1 MKKIFLPI
9 ALIATV
15 AVSCG
20 RDQIEIDPTPVQYEY
35 TFAIEDG
42 ESKATLDNGGVLW
55 ETNDRVGMFL
65 EGYTG
70 YANVKANVTPKQ
82 VTLYSKNDIPA
93 GSYAYAYYPYNP
105 ENADKAST
113 KIILSNIQEGG
124 SMSAMPMAGIPFLVQ
139 DEVPVS
145 GTSAQT
151 NGVIQFVNLGAIIDF
166 RIFSTNSAYA
176 SETVK
181 SVTFH
186 ADGVTIAGEAT
197 MDLTALSD
205 VQFDD
210 AALVL
215 NWSNNNVY
223 DYVKV
228 NQTTPVAASKDAAT
242 PIYMVVGP
250 GTYPSG
256 TITVVT
262 DAASYT
268 FNYTNKELGRNSLK
282 HYNMNLANA
291 SRVADVVETTVS
303 LPYTEAFTSSRGEFE
318 IEGGTGNEWQFKA
331 TYGATVSG
339 YYKESGASSKSRH
352 DVVTSIVSPW
362 IDLRPVGGAKMTFS
376 HAIDKYLKGESSGVV
391 KIQKEGDSGWTVLPV
406 TFPELPSSTYSEFLD
421 VEVDLSNYA
430 GKKVK
435 VKFEYTSTT
444 TDAGTWEIRNLS
456 VEQTAAPV
464 VMLPQYLSCIEIPTL
479 SLVDETTYTASDEY
493 ENAAFISYVDPSNT
507 SSKQARWYAYNTT
520 TSTRR
525 VASHTYYYNSRLYR
539 NYTVMMDQ
547 TKRCALWV
555 AYPMHQTAYPN
566 ILHNR
571 VGEFNESTSYDPA
584 FETSWQSSGSTSD
597 YNSGNGYARGHLCA
611 SADRQALAAANWQT
625 FFYSNQV
632 PQWQNSFNSGVW
644 SSLEE
649 AVQNNAPSSASD
661 TLYVVSGVLF
671 ESSNTG
677 SSNDGGIV
685 ARPSHFYKLLMR
697 CTFSGKTITDASGV
711 AYIFTN
717 EAHTSVTYYDSKFR
731 TTIDAI
737 EDRTG
742 FDFFPNVPDELEDAA
757 ESSNASL
764 W

>member
-1 MKKIFLPI
+1 MKRLFTPLAII
-9 ALIATV
+9 ALA

-20 RDQIEIDPTPVQYEY
+20 RDEIEIVNTPAEYTY

-42 ESKATLDNGGVLW
+42 ETRAFLNRGGVFW
-55 ETNDRVGMFL
+55 EAGDRVGMFL

-70 YANVKANVTPKQ
+70 YANVNASTKE
-82 VTLYSKNDIPA
+82 VTLYSKNEIPA
-93 GSYAYAYYPYNP
+93 GSYAYAYYPYDNS
-105 ENADKAST
+105 NSDKASA
-113 KIILSNIQEGG
+113 KILLNNIQEGG
-124 SMSAMPMAGIPFLVQ
+124 AIAAMPMAGIPFMVQ
-139 DEVPVS
+139 DAVPVS

-166 RIFSTNSAYA
+166 RVFSTNSAYA

-181 SVTFH
+181 SITFQ
-186 ADGVTIAGEAT
+186 ADGVTVSGSAT
-197 MDLTALSD
+197 IDLSALSD
-205 VQFDD
+205 GQFDD
-210 AALVL
+210 SALELDWASSDVF
-215 NWSNNNVY
+215 

-228 NQTTPVAASKDAAT
+228 NQDAVVAVSKDAAT

-250 GTYPSG
+250 GQYPSG

-262 DAASYT
+262 DAATYT

-282 HYNMNLANA
+282 QFNMNLTNA
-291 SRVADVVETTVS
+291 TRSERVVS
-303 LPYTEAFTSSRGEFE
+303 LPYSEAFTSTSGQFV
-318 IEGGTGNEWQFKA
+318 IEGGTGNEWLFRT

-339 YYKESGASSKSRH
+339 RYGSANH
-352 DVVTSIVSPW
+352 DVTTSLVSPW
-362 IDLRPVGGAKMTFS
+362 IDLRTVGGARLDFEHSISSYLVSSTDAAVKILREGDTDWTNLGASFP
-376 HAIDKYLKGESSGVV
+376 DKPSSGYSDFQSVS
-391 KIQKEGDSGWTVLPV
+391 IDISGYV
-406 TFPELPSSTYSEFLD
+406 
-421 VEVDLSNYA
+421 
-430 GKKVK
+430 GKKVQI
-435 VKFEYTSTT
+435 KFEYNSTT
-444 TDAGTWEIRNLS
+444 SRAGTWEIRNFS
-456 VEQTAAPV
+456 VVQTAAPV
-464 VMLPQYLSCIEIPTL
+464 VMLPQYLSCIEVPTL
-479 SLVDETTYTASDEY
+479 SLVDETAYTASDEY
-493 ENAAFISYVDPSNT
+493 ENADFISYVDPSNT

-566 ILHNR
+566 ILHSR
-571 VGEFNESTSYDPA
+571 VGEFDESTSYDPA

-697 CTFSGKTITDASGV
+697 CSFSGGTITAASGV
-711 AYIFTN
+711 AYIFKN
-717 EAHTSVTYYDSKFR
+717 EAHTSVSYYDSKFR

-757 ESSNASL
+757 ESSTASL

>member
-1 MKKIFLPI
+1 MKRLFTPLAVI
-9 ALIATV
+9 ALA

-20 RDQIEIDPTPVQYEY
+20 RDEIEIVNTPAEYTY

-42 ESKATLDNGGVLW
+42 ETRAFLNIGGVFW
-55 ETNDRVGMFL
+55 EAGDRVGMFL
-65 EGYTG
+65 EGYNG
-70 YANVKANVTPKQ
+70 YANVNATTKT
-82 VTLYSKNDIPA
+82 VTLYSKNEIPA
-93 GSYAYAYYPYNP
+93 GSYAYAYYPYDNS
-105 ENADKAST
+105 NSDKTSA
-113 KIILSNIQEGG
+113 KILLNNIQEGG
-124 SMSAMPMAGIPFLVQ
+124 AIAAMPMAGIPFRVQ
-139 DEVPVS
+139 DAVPVS

-166 RIFSTNSAYA
+166 KVFSTNSAYA
-176 SETVK
+176 SETVQY
-181 SVTFH
+181 VRFQ
-186 ADGVTIAGEAT
+186 ADGVTVSGDAT
-197 MDLTALSD
+197 IDLANLTDS
-205 VQFDD
+205 QFDD
-210 AALVL
+210 SALEL
-215 NWSNNNVY
+215 NWASSNVY
-223 DYVKV
+223 DYVRV
-228 NQTTPVAASKDAAT
+228 NQTAAVASTKDAAT
-242 PIYMVVGP
+242 SIYMVVGP

-256 TITVVT
+256 TITIGT
-262 DAASYT
+262 DAATYS

-282 HYNMNLANA
+282 HFNMNLANA
-291 SRVADVVETTVS
+291 VRSETVVA
-303 LPYTEAFTSSRGEFE
+303 LPYSEAFTSSVGQFQ
-318 IEGGTGNEWQFKA
+318 IEGGTGNEWQFRN
-331 TYGATVSG
+331 TYGATVTG
-339 YYKESGASSKSRH
+339 YYQESGASGKTKH
-352 DVVTSIVSPW
+352 NVVTSIVSPW
-362 IDLRPVGGAKMTFS
+362 IDLSSVAGAKLTFS
-376 HAIDKYLKGESSGVV
+376 HAIDKYLKGGSSGAVKILQYGESSW
-391 KIQKEGDSGWTVLPV
+391 SVLPV
-406 TFPELPSSTYSEFLD
+406 TFPELPTSNYSSFLD
-421 VEVDLSNYA
+421 VEADLSAYA
-430 GKKVK
+430 GKKVRI
-435 VKFEYTSTT
+435 KFEYTSTT
-444 TDAGTWEIRNLS
+444 TDSGTWEIRNFS
-456 VEQTAAPV
+456 VVQTAAPV
-464 VMLPQYLSCIEIPTL
+464 VLLPQYLSCIEIPAL
-479 SLVDETTYTASDEY
+479 SLADETTYTASDEY
-493 ENAAFISYVDPSNT
+493 DKTNFISYYDPSNT

-566 ILHNR
+566 ILHSR
-571 VGEFNESTSYDPA
+571 VGEFDESTSYDPA

-697 CTFSGKTITDASGV
+697 CSFSGGTITAASGV
-711 AYIFTN
+711 AYIFKN
-717 EAHTSVTYYDSKFR
+717 EAHTSVTYSDSKFR

-757 ESSNASL
+757 ESSTASL